1 MPKER
6 GHWGCECELQTAK
19 VGDIERAGVGW
30 TSLNMYRNS
39 MLEIDYHVFISGLPL
54 KYKIGM
60 VSRSWMLFG
69 PSFLTSDLWFATAN
83 EIVISSLR
91 STSSLYE
98 GQYRLTFDVAID
110 I

>member
-30 TSLNMYRNS
+30 TYLNMYRNS
-39 MLEIDYHVFISGLPL
+39 MLEIDYHVFISGLPP

-69 PSFLTSDLWFATAN
+69 PSFLTSDATAN

-91 STSSLYE
+91 STSSLYG
-98 GQYRLTFDVAID
+98 GQSRLTFDVAID